1 MRRIQ
6 SPRLTHLLWY
16 VVILL
21 LRTSP
26 VTVFNIFIL
35 FERGFIFVSPVIYKG
50 ESHFSSFPGDFVST
64 QGV

>member
-6 SPRLTHLLWY
+6 SPHLTHLLWY

-35 FERGFIFVSPVIYKG
+35 LERGFLSVSCNI
-50 ESHFSSFPGDFVST
+50 
-64 QGV
+64 QR